1 MLNMKKMIIFGPVM
15 NIMIRAFCII
25 LTTSLLALGLE
36 AQEIDQTEYES
47 NLFDQLFRS
56 SAKGSQ
62 VTIIQENKLDDLML
76 RYIEQNRKLEGI
88 PLYWIRIYSG
98 SSREARQEAYD
109 FKARFL
115 QKYEG
120 IPNVVKYDDP
130 NFKVYT
136 GGCRTKSEA
145 MKLLLRM
152 RRDFPT
158 AFIVYDIIDFP
169 QD

>member
-1 MLNMKKMIIFGPVM
+1 MIKF
-15 NIMIRAFCII
+15 FSI
-25 LTTSLLALGLE
+25 LLTASLLVSGLN
-36 AQEIDQTEYES
+36 AQVIDQTEYETD
-47 NLFDQLFRS
+47 LFNQLFQNPAQR
-56 SAKGSQ
+56 SQ
-62 VTIIQENKLDDLML
+62 VKIMQEKKLDEIMM

-98 SSREARQEAYD
+98 SSRDARQEAYD
-109 FKARFL
+109 VKASFL
-115 QKYEG
+115 KKYEG
-120 IPNVVKYDDP
+120 IPNIVKYDDP

-136 GGCRTKSEA
+136 GGYRTKNEA

-169 QD
+169 LD

>member
-1 MLNMKKMIIFGPVM
+1 MITFKLLIG
-15 NIMIRAFCII
+15 IMIRSFGII
-25 LTTSLLALGLE
+25 LTTSLLTLGLE
-36 AQEIDQTEYES
+36 AQVIDQTESES
-47 NLFDQLFRS
+47 NLFDQLFQS
-56 SAKGSQ
+56 SANGSQ
-62 VTIIQENKLDDLML
+62 VRIIQEKKLDELML
-76 RYIEQNRKLEGI
+76 RYIEQNRKLQGI

-98 SSREARQEAYD
+98 SSRDARQEAYD
-109 FKARFL
+109 VKARFL
-115 QKYEG
+115 KKYES

-136 GGCRTKSEA
+136 GGYRTKSEA
-145 MKLLLRM
+145 MKLLLMM